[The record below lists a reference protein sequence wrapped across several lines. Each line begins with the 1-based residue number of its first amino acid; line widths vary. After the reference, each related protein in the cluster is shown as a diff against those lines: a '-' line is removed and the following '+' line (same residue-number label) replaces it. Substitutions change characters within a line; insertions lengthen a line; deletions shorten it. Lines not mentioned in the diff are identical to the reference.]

1 MNNICADRYDDERY
15 DDRYLRTL
23 HDYKLHN
30 PTSSKRMVVWCPSGY
45 YDIEVTLDDGSRW
58 LYDYATS
65 GMRCIVRNSDHKIYE
80 NEEEY
85 TWQVACTLRKRIRDA
100 GFTQTAFA
108 DACGIKHATLRNYI
122 TGKTLP
128 NLFAAKRMAAVL
140 GCAPTALMDFE

>member
-1 MNNICADRYDDERY
+1 MNDFTIDRY

-23 HDYKLHN
+23 EDYKRHN

-65 GMRCIVRNSDHKIYE
+65 GMRCILRNSDHKIYE

-85 TWQVACTLRKRIRDA
+85 KWQVACVLRKKIRDA
-100 GFTQTAFA
+100 GYTQTAFA
-108 DACGIKHATLRNYI
+108 DACDIPLVTLQRYI
-122 TGKTLP
+122 SGKTLP
-128 NLFAAKRMAAVL
+128 NLFTAKRMAAVL
-140 GCAPTALMDFE
+140 GCSITSLADFE